1 MKNMKFHRNELI
13 SICCNHEKIYIYGAG
28 RNATL
33 VYHFLEKQKIY
44 VEGFIVTE
52 MSGNPEELF
61 GHAVIT
67 VDMLSKNS
75 DYLILVPVSEVGK
88 VFKEIC
94 NHLADNQVHNAYFF
108 TRELLESLRIEV
120 ASYKVYD
127 VFNTD
132 VYHYEKK
139 VPVEKGHSI
148 FSMKRED
155 REYHWRIRN
164 DGVVEQNI
172 NNIND
177 AFPEVSALEEFEA
190 QYGTYHVFRAV
201 ETGMGE
207 KENLGAVYMACSHV
221 DKAGLHD
228 SIPSWMIPIQVGAEL
243 TDRNICEVKDNTG
256 ENISGRNKNYSEC
269 TALFWMWKN
278 APKVDYIGLCHYR
291 RHFDLG
297 ENGIRQIEASDLDV
311 LVTAPTFVNETIGAF
326 FATLTP
332 KVDLQM
338 MLKAIGKTCPE
349 YMLTAERFFASR
361 FLPPC
366 NLFIMKYDLFQEYAK
381 LVFSITFEIERLYD
395 EIGFCRGDRYMGYI
409 IECLLGIFLMKNKER
424 LKIGYTDMRFYS

>member
-1 MKNMKFHRNELI
+1 MKNMKFHRDELI
-13 SICCNHEKIYIYGAG
+13 SVCRNHEKIYIYGAG
-28 RNATL
+28 QNATL
-33 VYHFLEKQKIY
+33 VYRFLEKQKIY
-44 VEGFIVTE
+44 AEGFIVTE

-67 VDMLSKNS
+67 VDKLCISS
-75 DYLILVPVSEVGK
+75 DYLILVPVSEMGK
-88 VFKEIC
+88 AFKEIC
-94 NHLADNQVHNAYFF
+94 NHLADNRVHNVYFF
-108 TRELLESLRIEV
+108 TRDLLECVRIEV

-127 VFNTD
+127 VFNTGI
-132 VYHYEKK
+132 YHYEKK

-148 FSMKRED
+148 FSMKRENS
-155 REYHWRIRN
+155 EYHWRIRN
-164 DGVVEQNI
+164 DAVVEQNI
-172 NNIND
+172 NSIND
-177 AFPEVSALEEFEA
+177 VFPDVSALEEFET
-190 QYGTYHVFRAV
+190 QYGKYHVFRAL
-201 ETGMGE
+201 EAGMGE

-228 SIPSWMIPIQVGAEL
+228 SIPSWMTPIQVGAEL
-243 TDRNICEVKDNTG
+243 TDRNICEVKDNSG

-269 TALFWMWKN
+269 TALYWMWKN

-297 ENGIRQIEASDLDV
+297 ENGIRQIAVSDLDV
-311 LVTAPTFVNETIGAF
+311 LVTAPTFVNETIGTF

-338 MLKAIGKTCPE
+338 MLKVMEKIYPE
-349 YMLTAERFFASR
+349 YMLTAESFFASR

-366 NLFIMKYDLFQEYAK
+366 NLFIMKYDLFQEYAEF
-381 LVFSITFEIERLYD
+381 VFSITFEIERLYD

-409 IECLLGIFLMKNKER
+409 VECLLGIFLMKNKER